1 MTRLAFETA
10 LVNNL
15 HDSDAPLSVFLPKRS
30 NGISVKTPQPSL
42 VAYVEAQM
50 STNGRDCIAF
60 VWNNSRVSRSM
71 VPNIGN
77 LLHTEHV
84 SPSCGGLRK
93 NAFDLSADQPQLF
106 RSSGFKPTLLS
117 RNLLSSGAEISLGS
131 LGQASGTDL

>member
-1 MTRLAFETA
+1 MTRLIFETA

-15 HDSDAPLSVFLPKRS
+15 HDSDAPLSAFLPKRS
-30 NGISVKTPQPSL
+30 NGILVKTPQPSL
-42 VAYVEAQM
+42 VGHVETQM

-60 VWNNSRVSRSM
+60 IWNNSQVSRSM
-71 VPNIGN
+71 VPNMGN

-84 SPSCGGLRK
+84 FPSCGGLRK

-106 RSSGFKPTLLS
+106 RPSEFEPTLLS
-117 RNLLSSGAEISLGS
+117 RNLLSSNAETSPGS